1 MDLYGMDLEMDL
13 DQVSG
18 EGYSVEDIL
27 AEFHSDSGADMPV
40 IDRQDTE
47 NERERRPRGG
57 SGRHAAEQK
66 RRGKDRG
73 PRHERERAPARYE
86 ENEEPIPAEPV
97 EELPAAEP
105 AFEFAPAAEPAFE
118 PAPDR
123 EPEPPAAAPSW
134 DFRERPSSLPS
145 EEEIRAFMAEYT
157 AAEIAAEFSAEE
169 PAEEP
174 RYPGEPEFD
183 ERFHLDA
190 KRRRGGVRYAGR
202 HVDQSADAKYTPH
215 APSEYVSSYA
225 PESADESEEEVIPD
239 EKPSV
244 GFFGRMRDTLGR
256 ERQQAKE
263 KELARREAA
272 RKLRYKD
279 TEELVLP
286 GDEPETPPAAPDAE
300 ETAPDLEEILRG
312 AKEPHAWYT
321 GETLTPP
328 EPTAEEL
335 GAQEYEPPA
344 AAEEPELPSGE
355 PKAPAHTVTV
365 RVEKKKRETGAEDD
379 DLKPAWSRSA
389 ASRKEYAV
397 VFPDTSASPAV
408 YAEPPEADETGDGPE
423 LDPGEGDAL
432 KEQDFFPS
440 SFKEYIF
447 SLLTSFLYRIRGG
460 ARVTQTM
467 DDDEE
472 EDLGDEVAPAFA
484 SRYYGS
490 QIRSMRLRL
499 RFCLILLAVLAWIS
513 LGLPVTGQLNNISVA
528 CFMCL
533 ALQLGIMLLCLD
545 VGTGGVLNGVRGR
558 PGLDTMAVL
567 ACLVTSADAVFAG
580 LDGFSAPHLPLCLLS
595 AASLTGVLAASL
607 FSCRALRKTLRVP
620 AIARR
625 SYTVTGENNVKNGEV
640 TLLKSVRPTKGFVRR
655 TEEAAPDETMFRKLC
670 LPVLALVLLLA
681 LAAAALKKNV
691 RDFFYILSVLL
702 CPAVPFAGL
711 LCFAVPFFTGAMRL
725 FPSGAAVAGW
735 SGVSDI
741 GLSKNLIVTDRD
753 LFPDGSVEI
762 DSVRIFAD
770 ADPVDI
776 ISYAGSMLTACGS
789 SVSSCFGELMEKNG
803 GRMRQIENFEYLPG
817 GGMSGVIDSRI
828 VLCGSTDLMQLMNV
842 RIPYR
847 LVKRTSVLL
856 AVDGL
861 LYGIFN
867 MKYDP
872 QPSVRRALIGLM
884 RSGRHPVF
892 AIRDFNVTPSM
903 LHDSFGVATDGYDFP
918 PYVER
923 FAMSEGTPGQDS
935 QVAAVVCR
943 DGLGPL
949 SDTADI
955 GRSVYVASRAN
966 LLITVLGMLTGV
978 LTSFVLL
985 LRSGGVGIP
994 FLLVFMLMWAIPVF
1008 LVGRILKLEN

>member
-1 MDLYGMDLEMDL
+1 MDLYGLDLEMDL
-13 DQVSG
+13 NQVSG

-40 IDRQDTE
+40 IDRQDAETE
-47 NERERRPRGG
+47 QERQPAAPHDGGRRRP
-57 SGRHAAEQK
+57 AEQK
-66 RRGKDRG
+66 RREKDR
-73 PRHERERAPARYE
+73 RRKRERGKTPVRYE
-86 ENEEPIPAEPV
+86 EDEDPIPEGPV
-97 EELPAAEP
+97 EVLPAAEP
-105 AFEFAPAAEPAFE
+105 FFE
-118 PAPDR
+118 PALDR

-157 AAEIAAEFSAEE
+157 AAEIAAEFSEE
-169 PAEEP
+169 PDEPP
-174 RYPGEPEFD
+174 RYAGEPEFD
-183 ERFHLDA
+183 ERFHVDA
-190 KRRRGGVRYAGR
+190 GRRRGGGGVRYAGR

-225 PESADESEEEVIPD
+225 PESADESEEEEIPD
-239 EKPSV
+239 KKPSA

-256 ERQQAKE
+256 ERQQARE

-272 RKLRYKD
+272 RKLRYTD

-286 GDEPETPPAAPDAE
+286 GDEPAAQPAAAE
-300 ETAPDLEEILRG
+300 ETVPDLDEILRD
-312 AKEPHAWYT
+312 AKAPHTWYT
-321 GETLTPP
+321 GEPLTPP
-328 EPTAEEL
+328 EPPE
-335 GAQEYEPPA
+335 
-344 AAEEPELPSGE
+344 EEPEISLEEAEAAVEEPEPVPQETKPVPEE
-355 PKAPAHTVTV
+355 PKAHARPVPV
-365 RVEKKKRETGAEDD
+365 RAERKKREQSAEDD

-408 YAEPPEADETGDGPE
+408 YAAPPEADETGDEPE
-423 LDPGEGDAL
+423 SEVNEGDAL

-467 DDDEE
+467 DDEE
-472 EDLGDEVAPAFA
+472 EDLGDEVSPAFA

-490 QIRSMRLRL
+490 QIRSLRLRL

-513 LGLPVTGQLNNISVA
+513 LGLPVTGQLNNSSVA

-711 LCFAVPFFTGAMRL
+711 LSFAMPFFTGAMRL

-817 GGMSGVIDSRI
+817 GGMRGVIDSRV

-872 QPSVRRALIGLM
+872 QPAVRRALIGLM

-923 FAMSEGTPGQDS
+923 FAMSEGTPGRDS

-994 FLLVFMLMWAIPVF
+994 FLLVFMLLWAIPVF
-1008 LVGRILKLEN
+1008 LVGRILKLEH

>member
-1 MDLYGMDLEMDL
+1 MDLYGVELELDLNN
-13 DQVSG
+13 VSG

-27 AEFHSDSGADMPV
+27 AEFHSGSGADMPA
-40 IDRQDTE
+40 IDRQE
-47 NERERRPRGG
+47 AKAESVRE
-57 SGRHAAEQK
+57 
-66 RRGKDRG
+66 
-73 PRHERERAPARYE
+73 
-86 ENEEPIPAEPV
+86 PAESFEISDKAP
-97 EELPAAEP
+97 EP
-105 AFEFAPAAEPAFE
+105 DFSAPAAGEPGPETGTVDFG
-118 PAPDR
+118 PAPGHR
-123 EPEPPAAAPSW
+123 AGSALPSSW
-134 DFRERPSSLPS
+134 TFEEKRSSRPS
-145 EEEIRAFMAEYT
+145 EAEIRAFMAEY
-157 AAEIAAEFSAEE
+157 AAEE
-169 PAEEP
+169 PPEAEPEEEAP

-183 ERFHLDA
+183 KRFHVDG

-202 HVDQSADAKYTPH
+202 HIDQSADAKYTPH
-215 APSEYVSSYA
+215 APSEYVSSYT
-225 PESADESEEEVIPD
+225 PDGADEVEEDDEEIPD
-239 EKPSV
+239 KKPGS
-244 GFFGRMRDTLGR
+244 GLFGRIRDTLAR
-256 ERQQAKE
+256 ERLQAKE

-272 RKLRYKD
+272 RKVSYPS
-279 TEELVLP
+279 TQELVLP
-286 GDEPETPPAAPDAE
+286 EDEAAEAAEKPQESGDGSAAPNLD
-300 ETAPDLEEILRG
+300 DILR
-312 AKEPHAWYT
+312 EERERTWYT
-321 GETLTPP
+321 GETLAAEAPAPAPEEPAPAP
-328 EPTAEEL
+328 EPEAEVPAPAPEP
-335 GAQEYEPPA
+335 EDEPPRPRRVA
-344 AAEEPELPSGE
+344 VRPE
-355 PKAPAHTVTV
+355 K
-365 RVEKKKRETGAEDD
+365 KKKREAKEEAEEKDEEED
-379 DLKPAWSRSA
+379 DLKPAWSRTA
-389 ASRKEYAV
+389 ASRREYAV

-408 YAEPPEADETGDGPE
+408 YSAQPEDEPAADEEIDA
-423 LDPGEGDAL
+423 DEGDAL
-432 KEQDFFPS
+432 KDQDFFPA
-440 SFKEYIF
+440 SFKEYVF
-447 SLLTSFLYRIRGG
+447 SLLTSLLYRIRGG
-460 ARVTQTM
+460 NRGTM
-467 DDDEE
+467 TMDDEE
-472 EDLGDEVAPAFA
+472 EDLGDEVAPSFA
-484 SRYYGS
+484 SRYYGGH
-490 QIRSMRLRL
+490 IRSMRLRL
-499 RFCLILLAVLAWIS
+499 RLCLIILAVMTWIS

-528 CFMCL
+528 CFMIL
-533 ALQLGIMLLCLD
+533 AMQLGIMLLCLD

-580 LDGFSAPHLPLCLLS
+580 LDGFSAPHLPLCVLS
-595 AASLTGVLAASL
+595 SASLTGLLAASL

-625 SYTVTGENNVKNGEV
+625 SYTVTGENNIKNGEV

-670 LPVLALVLLLA
+670 LPVLLLVLLLA
-681 LAAAALKKNV
+681 LAAAGLRRNV

-711 LCFAVPFFTGAMRL
+711 LSFAMPFFTGSMRL

-741 GLSKNLIVTDRD
+741 GLSRNLIVTDRD

-762 DSVRIFAD
+762 DTVRIFAD
-770 ADPVDI
+770 ADPVEI

-789 SVSSCFGELMEKNG
+789 SVSSCFGELMKKNG

-817 GGMSGVIDSRI
+817 GGMRGVIDSRVI
-828 VLCGSTDLMQLMNV
+828 LCGSTDLMQLMNV

-872 QPSVRRALIGLM
+872 QPAVRRALIGLM

-923 FAMSEGTPGQDS
+923 FAMSEGTPGPDS
-935 QVAAVVCR
+935 KVAAVVCR

-955 GRSVYVASRAN
+955 GRSVYVAARAN
-966 LLITVLGMLTGV
+966 LIITVLGMIAGII
-978 LTSFVLL
+978 TSFVHL
-985 LRSGGVGIP
+985 LRFGGVGIP
-994 FLLVFMLMWAIPVF
+994 FLFFFMLMWAIPVY
-1008 LVGRILKLEN
+1008 LVGRILRLER